1 MPLYLGVPLTILI
14 LVVANSITIGRFS
27 FEWVAAAAGAAWA
40 VSQSRK
46 YRLERFERVFP
57 LEPLPLGVTV
67 LFLFPVTFPW
77 FLRLRYKA
85 LRGRLP
91 LRTAP
96 SRVRLVLIGVVIV
109 GGLALNIGYGILRRT
124 EPWKKIESSMDD
136 LQAAA
141 GGSVNYQA
149 HDRVLVLTIEN
160 EKLFRAEPVVQRDTA
175 KVIAG
180 KALAALKSSLGFY
193 MKDFEAVELTF
204 IYFPTSRLKGPS
216 ESPRY
221 SFATSEL
228 E

>member
-1 MPLYLGVPLTILI
+1 VPLYLGVPFTILI
-14 LVVANSITIGRFS
+14 LVVANSISIGRFS
-27 FEWVAAAAGAAWA
+27 LEWVAAAAGAAWA

-109 GGLALNIGYGILRRT
+109 GGLALNIGFGILRRT
-124 EPWKKIESSMDD
+124 EPWKQVERSMNE

-141 GGSVNYQA
+141 GGSVNYQVR
-149 HDRVLVLTIEN
+149 DRSLVLTVEN
-160 EKLFRAEPVVQRDTA
+160 EALYGAAPIVQRDTA
-175 KVIAG
+175 KAISR
-180 KALAALKSSLGFY
+180 KALAGLKSSFGFY

-204 IYFPTSRLKGPS
+204 IYFPASRQDPPS

-221 SFATSEL
+221 LFSASEL